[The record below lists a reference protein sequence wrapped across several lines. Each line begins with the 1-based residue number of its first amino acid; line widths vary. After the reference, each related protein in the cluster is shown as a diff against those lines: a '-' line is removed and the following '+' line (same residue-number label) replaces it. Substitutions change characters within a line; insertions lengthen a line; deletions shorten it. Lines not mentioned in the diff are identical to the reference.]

1 MGYVSF
7 REGNPLSILA
17 SHFIPMSNCG
27 LTRPHFNPF
36 YWYPLCFLLWSY
48 PGVRCSNVFHVR
60 SSDFRFGTSIHFPTS
75 TNSVKPSGGWRFEGV
90 FGPNP
95 LRVASFNT
103 RYLKFSRSFCWF
115 YLILMKQSK
124 SQHTNKYAEYHCQKK
139 HITHQ
144 QHKQLRVT
152 QGWTMI
158 HFHSTLS
165 HHGFKLW
172 KIDLHIPIQIT
183 PRHDLMKLLV
193 GRVVRVVGRRVV
205 LIEGLSGIII
215 ITSLTWLV
223 GFIGT

>member
-1 MGYVSF
+1 
-7 REGNPLSILA
+7 
-17 SHFIPMSNCG
+17 MSNCG
-27 LTRPHFNPF
+27 LTRPHFIGIPCVFSPNHTQVF
-36 YWYPLCFLLWSY
+36 
-48 PGVRCSNVFHVR
+48 GV
-60 SSDFRFGTSIHFPTS
+60 PTS
-75 TNSVKPSGGWRFEGV
+75 FTWDHLGLPFWDFHPLPNVDESNSVKPSGGWRFEGV

-115 YLILMKQSK
+115 YLIPMKQSK
-124 SQHTNKYAEYHCQKK
+124 SQYTNKYAEYHCQKK

-205 LIEGLSGIII
+205 LIEGLSCSPFMGI